1 MTSSE
6 SEVESLL
13 RVISG
18 LDQLLANW
26 AGSADRTHSQLC
38 IAMVHEL
45 HEPLRVLTDH
55 VREQNGDVPSVR
67 FALGKLEERLREYP
81 LGTAT
86 TRSWEAP
93 VRLRA

>member
-1 MTSSE
+1 MTSNE

-18 LDQLLANW
+18 LDELLENW
-26 AGSADRTHSQLC
+26 AECEDPDHSQFC

-55 VREQNGDVPSVR
+55 VRKQHGDVPSLR
-67 FALGKLEERLREYP
+67 IGIGKLKERLRQYP
-81 LGTAT
+81 VGTAT
-86 TRSWEAP
+86 TRSWEVP